1 MKTGGNTPEKGT
13 DMRFIDGKLNG
24 TRIIEPQVFGDHRGF
39 FMETWSKAAFAAG
52 GIVCDFVQANQS
64 VSARRGTLRG
74 IHFQRG
80 DNAQAKLV
88 RCLRGA
94 VLDVAVDLR
103 RSSPTYGQW
112 EAVTLSEEN
121 RRQFFIPRG
130 FGHGFVTLTDDAA
143 FAYLVDA
150 PYAPEAEGGIAWN
163 DPDIGVD
170 WGCSDPIL
178 SDKDRCR
185 PLLRDA
191 VTGFEAW

>member
-1 MKTGGNTPEKGT
+1 M
-13 DMRFIDGKLNG
+13 
-24 TRIIEPQVFGDHRGF
+24 
-39 FMETWSKAAFAAG
+39 
-52 GIVCDFVQANQS
+52 
-64 VSARRGTLRG
+64 
-74 IHFQRG
+74 
-80 DNAQAKLV
+80 
-88 RCLRGA
+88 
-94 VLDVAVDLR
+94 DLR

-178 SDKDRCR
+178 SDKDRCH